1 MLVGLDVARSWFAKI
16 SPRSLGSLMVPTLPK
31 VFASA
36 QIGSRMPATPTSTG
50 KNMRSYLSF
59 FLFCWYNTPC
69 HLKEAKKLTHFFL
82 LVLFSFWRGVFFDVD
97 RSVKKV
103 LVFNCTGPR
112 DGDALLGPLAQ
123 VQSEVKFDEAVFT
136 PAITFASNTYKGDLV
151 NNNAALDL
159 ELNTQKTL
167 AKCWVKQVDLAGRPE
182 GEGETKTTV
191 LPSIEHTVNW
201 IDDFVQ
207 SERAQGADQIQV
219 LVTGSLHLVGGV
231 QSVLGC
237 DVV

>member
-1 MLVGLDVARSWFAKI
+1 LKI
-16 SPRSLGSLMVPTLPK
+16 DSPVCLYCGVYPP
-31 VFASA
+31 
-36 QIGSRMPATPTSTG
+36 
-50 KNMRSYLSF
+50 
-59 FLFCWYNTPC
+59 LF
-69 HLKEAKKLTHFFL
+69 
-82 LVLFSFWRGVFFDVD
+82 

-112 DGDALLGPLAQ
+112 DGDALLGPLAKI
-123 VQSEVKFDEAVFT
+123 QSEVNFDQAVFT

-151 NNNAALDL
+151 NNNTALDL
-159 ELNTQKTL
+159 ELKTQKTL
-167 AKCWVKQVDLAGRPE
+167 AQCWVKQVDLAGRSEQEP
-182 GEGETKTTV
+182 ETKTTV

-207 SERAQGADQIQV
+207 SETAHGADQIQV